1 MHWQKPQRRKGDMEK
16 RNRLNVLVLYF
27 FIILLTACGGST
39 TEVKTA
45 SLELTIQG
53 LSAVDANV
61 TVTGPNSFSQSLNAS
76 GKLENLVAGNYSITA
91 QDVVLSDTFFPDK
104 RQQSVEVKAGETANA
119 TLTYSKQNLNAGS
132 LEVTITG
139 LPSGT
144 NADVVVSGP
153 SGFSQ
158 QLTTSSVLSNLTPS
172 DYTLTA
178 KVVTVGSDS
187 YTPTPTN
194 QTISIAAGSK
204 TDLTVTYTKQSST
217 VGQLVVSV
225 KGLPTNMTA
234 GVTVTS
240 PSGFSETLTASKT
253 FNDLLPGEYTVTA
266 AKVDGT
272 YPYNPSPKTQTLN
285 VLAGESTNAFL
296 VYVPTIPHPPIP
308 VKSGFGEA
316 VAVDGNLMVIGAP
329 FEAIGDL
336 SNVGSAYIY
345 QRSEAGEWQF
355 LKQLAAPVNV
365 NGEFGTSVA
374 IRGDTIFVG
383 SPRAFNPPPL
393 ILCKVEKCRYG
404 AVYVFERDEG
414 GANNFG
420 LVTTLGASDPFN
432 IDDFGYAVAVNGDT
446 LVVGAPRK
454 SVDLNKD
461 GTLDCGATTS
471 ECGVGEAYIF
481 QKDQGGSKTWHE
493 VKKLLASDAAKS
505 DDFGVAVSISG
516 DTVVVGAFSKDHDT
530 NGDGT
535 VDCDVPF
542 NGPDCFVG
550 AAYIFQKDQGGVDN
564 WGEVKKLLA
573 RDGLSRDFFGG
584 SVAISN
590 DLVAVGFYAKNEAPA
605 YLFQRDQG
613 GTNNWGEIKRFE
625 GVPENNAT
633 YVALRGDTVLVG
645 TPYTNGDVNEDGT
658 VDCTPTFTGDE
669 CYVGSVSVFRRNE
682 GGANNFGLVKRFV
695 AADGARVDELGIALA
710 LDDKTIIVSASS
722 FVERTGAV
730 YVLENPF

>member
-27 FIILLTACGGST
+27 FIILLSACGGST
-39 TEVKTA
+39 TKEKTGT
-45 SLELTIQG
+45 LELTIQG
-53 LSAVDANV
+53 LSAVDVNV

-204 TDLTVTYTKQSST
+204 TDVTVTYTKQSST
-217 VGQLVVSV
+217 LGQLAILL
-225 KGLPTNMTA
+225 KGLPTNMNA
-234 GVTVTS
+234 GVTVTG
-240 PSGFSETLTASKT
+240 PNGFSETLTASKT
-253 FNDLLPGEYTVTA
+253 FNDLPPGEYTLTA
-266 AKVDGT
+266 SKVEGT

-316 VAVDGNLMVIGAP
+316 VAIDGNLMVIGAP

-393 ILCKVEKCRYG
+393 ILCVIEKCRHG

-414 GANNFG
+414 GVNNFG

-432 IDDFGYAVAVNGDT
+432 IDDFGYSVAISGDI
-446 LVVGAPRK
+446 LVVGAVGK
-454 SVDLNKD
+454 DVDLNKD
-461 GTLDCGATTS
+461 GTTDISTES
-471 ECGVGEAYIF
+471 QVGEAYIF
-481 QKDQGGSKTWHE
+481 QEDQGGSKTWRE
-493 VKKLLASDAAKS
+493 VKKLFASDAAKK
-505 DDFGVAVSISG
+505 DEFGNSVSISG
-516 DTVVVGAFSKDHDT
+516 DTVVIGAFGKAYDT
-530 NGDGT
+530 DSDGT
-535 VDCDVPF
+535 VDCDPKY
-542 NGPDCFVG
+542 NGPDCSVG

-658 VDCTPTFTGDE
+658 VDCTPTFREDE
-669 CYVGSVSVFRRNE
+669 CFVGSVSVFRRNE

-695 AADGARVDELGIALA
+695 AADGARFDEFGYALA
-710 LDDKTIIVSASS
+710 LDDKTIIVSARSHA
-722 FVERTGAV
+722 ERTGAV
-730 YVLENPF
+730 YVLEP